1 MARTPL
7 TPEDLTAAL
16 AELPGW
22 AGDVH
27 GIHRRTRGIDFRA
40 AAAHALALAD
50 VADDLDHHPDV
61 EIGYGTLTVH
71 LLTHSVDAVTELDV
85 EFARR
90 ADELLTAQSDD
101 GARSDGA

>member
-7 TPEDLTAAL
+7 SPEDLADAL
-16 AELPGW
+16 AELPDW

-27 GIHRRTRGIDFRA
+27 GIHRRTRDIDFRT
-40 AAAHALALAD
+40 AAAHVLALAD

-61 EIGYGTLTVH
+61 EISYGTLTVR
-71 LLTHSVDAVTELDV
+71 LLTHSVDAVIEFDV

-90 ADELLTAQSDD
+90 ADELLAGQSADD
-101 GARSDGA
+101 A

>member
-7 TPEDLTAAL
+7 TPEDLAEAL
-16 AELPGW
+16 AELPDW

-27 GIHRRTRGIDFRA
+27 GIHRRTKGIDFRA
-40 AAAHALALAD
+40 ASAHVLALAD
-50 VADDLDHHPDV
+50 VADALDHHPDV
-61 EIGYGTLTVH
+61 EISYGDLTVH

-90 ADELLTAQSDD
+90 ADELLVGQDD
-101 GARSDGA
+101 DFG

>member
-1 MARTPL
+1 VARTPL
-7 TPEDLTAAL
+7 TPEDLADAL
-16 AELPGW
+16 AELPDW

-27 GIHRRTRGIDFRA
+27 GIHRRTTGIDFRA
-40 AAAHALALAD
+40 AAAHVLALAD

-61 EIGYGTLTVH
+61 EISYGRLTVH

-90 ADELLTAQSDD
+90 ADGLLAAQLGSD
-101 GARSDGA
+101 A

>member
-7 TPEDLTAAL
+7 TPEDLADAL
-16 AELPGW
+16 ADLDGW

-27 GIHRRTRGIDFRA
+27 GIHRRVQGIDFRTA
-40 AAAHALALAD
+40 ARHVLALAD
-50 VADDLDHHPDV
+50 VADALDHHPDV

-71 LLTHSVDAVTELDV
+71 LLTHSADAVTELDV

-90 ADELLTAQSDD
+90 ADEVLDGQADD
-101 GARSDGA
+101 DA